1 MRFIEYFKIGVVIFR
16 DYKNPDKQ
24 FKDGKYFISDCNFYI
39 LKEKYMFEYCNYFMI
54 LGYFDKIHF
63 DIFYNQETK
72 KAIFSTKKGE
82 EREFVRRIC
91 DAQNL
96 EYFFGEKKEDGDY
109 NPGWESFLE
118 KHKNI
123 SAIDRRNYRNNKWT
137 LVTDGLIKK
146 DGFDFEAMV
155 RMDEKSK
162 TYNFLKYPPIIKV
175 TDKESNEVVVWDIS
189 GFVDLKYSED
199 EIKKLKKTTE
209 ETTLLVK
216 KYLWY
221 QRLKV
226 EVDND
231 GIHTNKYL
239 YGNTGFTCKTPE
251 KVLSRFYRTKFHM
264 VNTYKEKKT
273 YVDSKSCCSKQT
285 AKNVYRLQQ

>member
-1 MRFIEYFKIGVVIFR
+1 M
-16 DYKNPDKQ
+16 
-24 FKDGKYFISDCNFYI
+24 
-39 LKEKYMFEYCNYFMI
+39 
-54 LGYFDKIHF
+54 
-63 DIFYNQETK
+63 
-72 KAIFSTKKGE
+72 
-82 EREFVRRIC
+82 
-91 DAQNL
+91 
-96 EYFFGEKKEDGDY
+96 
-109 NPGWESFLE
+109 
-118 KHKNI
+118 
-123 SAIDRRNYRNNKWT
+123 
-137 LVTDGLIKK
+137 LVTEGLMKK
-146 DGFDFEAMV
+146 DGYDFEEMV

-189 GFVDLKYSED
+189 GFEDLKYSED

-264 VNTYKEKKT
+264 VNTYIRKKNI
-273 YVDSKSCCSKQT
+273 CSF
-285 AKNVYRLQQ
+285 